1 MPRKN
6 QGRAS
11 KGSQKWLQIL
21 VNDYPEIIN
30 GILTDRLGLDR
41 NEDVEWRSPLKAD
54 NYVEYKDQQF
64 LEQLGITLEKKSLNS
79 FWPRQGPSWDGLARI
94 DRDKY
99 ILVEAKSHI
108 PELVTD
114 PTGAKGTSLTKIRKS
129 LAEVKWDLRSGAYAD
144 WATCF
149 YQYTNRLAHLYLLR
163 ELNGLQAYLLFL
175 YFSNDEEQ
183 KGPASKAQWEG
194 AIELMEAFLGL
205 KQHKLSDY
213 ILHAFVD
220 VRDLQAIDERGL

>member
-1 MPRKN
+1 MSRWE

-11 KGSQKWLQIL
+11 KGSQKWLQLL
-21 VNDYPEIIN
+21 VNEHPEIIN
-30 GILTDRLGLDR
+30 GGLADQLGLAP
-41 NEDVEWRSPLKAD
+41 NEYIQWLSPLKAD
-54 NYVEYKDQQF
+54 DYAEYRDQQF
-64 LEQLGITLEKKSLNS
+64 LDRLDITLEKVSLNS
-79 FWPRQGPSWDGLARI
+79 FWPRRGPQWDGLAKT
-94 DRDKY
+94 DRGDL

-163 ELNGLQAYLLFL
+163 ELNALPAYLLFL
-175 YFSNDEEQ
+175 YFINDEEQ
-183 KGPASKAQWEG
+183 KGPSSQAQWEG
-194 AIELMEAFLGL
+194 AIELLEALL
-205 KQHKLSDY
+205 DVHEHKLSDY
-213 ILHAFVD
+213 VLHTFID
-220 VRDLQAIDERGL
+220 VRNLGAD